1 MLLLYNFHI
10 VGELTMNELDILQE
24 LGFSQN
30 EAKVYITL
38 VKKNPL
44 NGYEIA
50 KQSSITRT
58 MVYDILKRLE
68 RKNVVKVIE
77 GDSKMYVP
85 VDFKEILGSF
95 RENLDKKIS
104 FLQERLEDIAST
116 ADKESYIINIYEYD
130 QMISEIRKQIES
142 AQREIYLSLWA
153 EEAELFKDVLKEA
166 DERGVKIYIFSFN
179 KLPMDFGVHFT
190 YNVTNVSDYFL
201 RRRIIAVFDQ
211 EKLIVG
217 EGNEKIDEISLV
229 TSNSMIIQMA
239 IDLLILDIAQL
250 SSLKKGNYIKENNTL
265 EDYKKAI
272 TQYHKDIG
280 FPEKELGNLGKTGIK
295 T

>member
-1 MLLLYNFHI
+1 
-10 VGELTMNELDILQE
+10 MNELDILQE
-24 LGFSQN
+24 LGLSQN

-38 VKKNPL
+38 IKKHPL

-50 KQSSITRT
+50 KRASITRT

-68 RKNVVKVIE
+68 RKNVVRVIE
-77 GDSKMYVP
+77 GETKMYVP
-85 VDFKEILGSF
+85 VDFNEILGSF
-95 RENLDKKIS
+95 REDLDKKIS
-104 FLQERLEDIAST
+104 FLRNRLEEIAS
-116 ADKESYIINIYEYD
+116 AGEQESYIINIYEYEK
-130 QMISEIRKQIES
+130 MVGEIRKHIES
-142 AQREIYLSLWA
+142 AKREIYLSLWA

-166 DERGVKIYIFSFN
+166 YDRGVKIYVFSFN
-179 KLPMDFGVHFT
+179 KLPFDFGIHFT

-217 EGNEKIDEISLV
+217 EGNEKIDEISIV

-250 SSLKKGNYIKENNTL
+250 SSLKKGNYIKDNNTL

-272 TQYHKDIG
+272 ARYHQDIG
-280 FPEKELGNLGKTGIK
+280 FPEEELGNLGKAGLK

>member
-1 MLLLYNFHI
+1 
-10 VGELTMNELDILQE
+10 MNELDIMQE

-50 KQSSITRT
+50 KRSSITRT

-77 GDSKMYVP
+77 GSSKMYVP
-85 VDFKEILGSF
+85 VDFKEVLGNF
-95 RENLDKKIS
+95 REDIDKKIT
-104 FLQERLEDIAST
+104 FLQDRLEGIA
-116 ADKESYIINIYEYD
+116 AEEEQESYIINIYEYD
-130 QMISEIRKQIES
+130 KMVTEIRRQIES
-142 AQREIYLSLWA
+142 AQKEIYLSLWA

-179 KLPMDFGVHFT
+179 KLKLDFGVHFT

-217 EGNEKIDEISLV
+217 EGNEKIDEISLI

-250 SSLKKGNYIKENNTL
+250 SSLKKGNYIKDNNSL
-265 EDYKKAI
+265 EDYKKGI
-272 TQYHKDIG
+272 SKFHDDIG
-280 FPEKELGNLGKTGIK
+280 YPQDLLGNLGKTGIK

>member
-1 MLLLYNFHI
+1 
-10 VGELTMNELDILQE
+10 MNEIEILQE
-24 LGFSQN
+24 LGLSQN

-38 VKKNPL
+38 VKKHPL

-50 KQSSITRT
+50 KRASITRT

-68 RKNVVKVIE
+68 RKNIVKVIE
-77 GDSKMYVP
+77 GENKLYVP
-85 VDFKEILGSF
+85 VDFKEILSDF
-95 RENLDKKIS
+95 KENLDKKIS
-104 FLQERLEDIAST
+104 YLEGRLEEIASSGEQ
-116 ADKESYIINIYEYD
+116 ESYIINIYEYD
-130 QMISEIRKQIES
+130 KMVGEIRKQIEN
-142 AQREIYLSLWA
+142 AQREIYLSIWA

-166 DERGVKIYIFSFN
+166 NDRGVKIYVFSFN
-179 KLPMDFGVHFT
+179 KLPFDFGYHFT
-190 YNVTNVSDYFL
+190 YNVNNVSDYFL

-211 EKLIVG
+211 ERLIVG
-217 EGNEKIDEISLV
+217 EGNEKIDEISII

-272 TQYHKDIG
+272 AQFHKDIG
-280 FPEKELGNLGKTGIK
+280 FPDEELGNLGKAGLK